1 MGIVRKMRFIET
13 LREGERIS
21 EVYLCRHKQTAMTK
35 AGKPYDSLTLQD
47 KTGTLDAKIWDVSS
61 NGIEEFDSL
70 DYIYVMGDVTS
81 FQGSLQLN
89 VKRVKK
95 MAESDV
101 NPADYLPVSE
111 YNIEEMYQKL
121 LAYIDQMKHPYLKQ
135 LAESFFKDADFA
147 KRFQFH
153 SAAKSVHHGFVGAVP
168 APEKFDKLFGTDIIG
183 QRPEAFSGTAGQ

>member
-70 DYIYVMGDVTS
+70 DYIYVMG
-81 FQGSLQLN
+81 
-89 VKRVKK
+89 RR
-95 MAESDV
+95 
-101 NPADYLPVSE
+101 
-111 YNIEEMYQKL
+111 
-121 LAYIDQMKHPYLKQ
+121 DQF
-135 LAESFFKDADFA
+135 SGF
-147 KRFQFH
+147 
-153 SAAKSVHHGFVGAVP
+153 SAAECETSKKNGR
-168 APEKFDKLFGTDIIG
+168 K
-183 QRPEAFSGTAGQ
+183 

>member
-1 MGIVRKMRFIET
+1 
-13 LREGERIS
+13 
-21 EVYLCRHKQTAMTK
+21 
-35 AGKPYDSLTLQD
+35 
-47 KTGTLDAKIWDVSS
+47 
-61 NGIEEFDSL
+61 
-70 DYIYVMGDVTS
+70 
-81 FQGSLQLN
+81 
-89 VKRVKK
+89 

-153 SAAKSVHHGFVGAVP
+153 SAGKKCAPWICRRTVGAYI
-168 APEKFDKLFGTDIIG
+168 ACDTDL
-183 QRPEAFSGTAGQ
+183 

>member
-147 KRFQFH
+147 KRSIPFCGKKC
-153 SAAKSVHHGFVGAVP
+153 APWICRRIVGAYI
-168 APEKFDKLFGTDIIG
+168 ACDTNL
-183 QRPEAFSGTAGQ
+183 

>member
-1 MGIVRKMRFIET
+1 M
-13 LREGERIS
+13 
-21 EVYLCRHKQTAMTK
+21 
-35 AGKPYDSLTLQD
+35 
-47 KTGTLDAKIWDVSS
+47 
-61 NGIEEFDSL
+61 

-121 LAYIDQMKHPYLKQ
+121 SGIYRSDETSISQAAGRII
-135 LAESFFKDADFA
+135 
-147 KRFQFH
+147 FQGCGLCKTF
-153 SAAKSVHHGFVGAVP
+153 SVPFRGKKC
-168 APEKFDKLFGTDIIG
+168 APMDL
-183 QRPEAFSGTAGQ
+183 

>member
-1 MGIVRKMRFIET
+1 M
-13 LREGERIS
+13 
-21 EVYLCRHKQTAMTK
+21 
-35 AGKPYDSLTLQD
+35 
-47 KTGTLDAKIWDVSS
+47 
-61 NGIEEFDSL
+61 
-70 DYIYVMGDVTS
+70 TS

-101 NPADYLPVSE
+101 NPGQIICQVSE

-147 KRFQFH
+147 KRF
-153 SAAKSVHHGFVGAVP
+153 SVPFRRQKVCTM
-168 APEKFDKLFGTDIIG
+168 DL
-183 QRPEAFSGTAGQ
+183 